1 MSPSPPLPSGLR
13 VLLVLTA
20 ATAALANTGRAQE
33 YAREVESLL
42 AQTPVRAAIDH
53 IAETDDQTMRDL
65 LELTQIPAPPFM
77 EQVRGE
83 RFAEMLQEIGIDTVF
98 TDQEGNV
105 IGIRRGRDSDAGVL
119 ALSGHLDTVFPEGTD
134 VQVRIAGDT
143 LFAPGVADD
152 TRGLATILAVLRAM
166 NAADMETEQDVLFI
180 GTVGEEGL
188 GDLRGVK
195 HLFRDGGPRIDAFI
209 SVDGTGS
216 DGITSMGL
224 GSHRY
229 RVTYRGP
236 GGHSWGAFG
245 LGNPA
250 HAMGR
255 AIHYFDEAGDEHTA
269 DGPRTSYNVGRI
281 GGGTSVN
288 SVPFEAWM
296 EIDMRSESPES
307 LNEIDAK
314 LQEAL
319 RKALDEANAVRRR
332 GEELTLD
339 VEMIGNRPSGASD
352 EEEPFIQR
360 AIAATE
366 ALGHDP
372 SLRRS
377 STDSNVPIS
386 LGIPAITIGGGGI
399 GIGAHALHEHYINED
414 GPAGIQRVLLIV
426 LAQAGLAG
434 PMS

>member
-1 MSPSPPLPSGLR
+1 MVSRSTP
-13 VLLVLTA
+13 TA
-20 ATAALANTGRAQE
+20 VVATLFFAALLPLSAGAQE
-33 YAREVESLL
+33 YAEEIEALLSNASVE
-42 AQTPVRAAIDH
+42 AAMQH
-53 IAETDDQTMRDL
+53 IEATDEQTMRDL
-65 LELTQIPAPPFM
+65 IELTQIPAPPFM
-77 EQVRGE
+77 EEVRGE
-83 RFAEMLQEIGIDTVF
+83 RFAEMLVELGIDSVY
-98 TDQEGNV
+98 TDTEGNV
-105 IGIRRGRDSDAGVL
+105 VGVRRGRNPDAGVL

-134 VQVRIAGDT
+134 VQVRISGDT
-143 LFAPGVADD
+143 LAAPGIADD
-152 TRGLATILAVLRAM
+152 TRGLATVLAVLRAM
-166 NAADMETEQDVLFI
+166 NATDMETEQDVLFI

-209 SVDGTGS
+209 SVDGTGA

-250 HAMGR
+250 HALGR
-255 AIHYFDEAGDEHTA
+255 AIHYFDEAGDAHTA

-307 LNEIDAK
+307 LDEIDAK
-314 LQEAL
+314 LQDAL
-319 RKALDEANAVRRR
+319 QRALEEANSVRRR
-332 GEELTLD
+332 GDELTLEVD
-339 VEMIGNRPSGASD
+339 MIGDRPSGASD
-352 EEEPFIQR
+352 EGHPFIRR

-366 ALGHDP
+366 ALGHDAA
-372 SLRRS
+372 LRRS

-386 LGIPAITIGGGGI
+386 LGIPAVTIGGGGV
-399 GIGAHALHEHYINED
+399 GVGAHALHEYYINEN

-426 LAQAGLAG
+426 LAQAGLVG
-434 PMS
+434 PVS